1 VLQYALTSLVESP
14 WALLLVMLLH
24 GLSFGVWYVT
34 SVLHIGEH
42 AEPGERST
50 AQGLFQMVGFG
61 MGGILSSVAA
71 GYLFESGQG
80 RLLFGVATGLAVL
93 TLVAHQR
100 FFPKAINEPTA
111 G

>member
-1 VLQYALTSLVESP
+1 
-14 WALLLVMLLH
+14 
-24 GLSFGVWYVT
+24 
-34 SVLHIGEH
+34 
-42 AEPGERST
+42 
-50 AQGLFQMVGFG
+50 
-61 MGGILSSVAA
+61 VAA